1 MNIKRS
7 DFNKKKI
14 LNFGVLLFAL
24 FPVLPNKIK
33 GLPIIFL
40 VLVSFIYFKKTKI
53 NFRFFL
59 LNASLYIIYLL
70 AFFFSNHK
78 GAIGILL
85 ETSLSVLCLPLV
97 FNVLISHVRFDKRV
111 RLKFYK
117 LFITSTFI
125 FSILILFNIL
135 IDDTTIYYSNWYTNK
150 ARTIIEN
157 STFIGQHPI
166 YASVFFGISILFA
179 VDILKNTE
187 NKISNKAFYYSAILF
202 NFFLLLFFLSKG
214 VLLALLITI
223 FAVFFMNTKWTKKR
237 IAFLLVSIFLISCLF
252 TFNRRMNELIN
263 IDTYKSVNTNYS
275 TGLRVGIY
283 KCVYGLAKD
292 NWILGYGPGN
302 TQEVLNDCY
311 ASNSPV
317 LLEKTYNSH
326 NQYLDVLLKTGI
338 FGLLVFLSFLII
350 NYVKAKKNKNFIVT
364 YILIFYYIIFLIEN
378 ILLRQSGVILF
389 YFFITFFNKVDSL
402 KHNGNATAKHL

>member
-7 DFNKKKI
+7 DFNKQKI
-14 LNFGVLLFAL
+14 LNFAVLLFAI

-33 GLPIIFL
+33 GLPVVFL
-40 VLVSFIYFKKTKI
+40 VLVSLIYFKRIKI

-59 LNASLYIIYLL
+59 LNTSLYIIYLL
-70 AFFFSNHK
+70 AFFSNHK
-78 GAIGILL
+78 GAIGSLL
-85 ETSLSVLCLPLV
+85 ETSSSMLFLPLV
-97 FNVLISHVRFDKRV
+97 FNVLISHVRFDQRV
-111 RLKFYK
+111 RLKFYN
-117 LFITSTFI
+117 LFITSTFL
-125 FSILILFNIL
+125 FAILILSNVL
-135 IDDTTIYYSNWYTNK
+135 LDDATIYYSNWYTNK

-157 STFIGQHPI
+157 SIFIGQHPI
-166 YASVFFGISILFA
+166 YASVFFGMSILFA

-187 NKISNKAFYYSAILF
+187 NKISNKLFYYGAVFF
-202 NFFLLLFFLSKG
+202 NLFLLLFFLSKG
-214 VLLALLITI
+214 VVLALLITL
-223 FAVFFMNTKWTKKR
+223 FAVFFTNAKWTKKR
-237 IAFLLVSIFLISCLF
+237 IAFLLISVFLISCLF

-263 IDTYKSVNTNYS
+263 IDTYKTVNTNYS

-311 ASNSPV
+311 ALDSPV
-317 LLEKTYNSH
+317 LLKKIYNSH

-350 NYVKAKKNKNFIVT
+350 NYVKAKENKNFIVT
-364 YILIFYYIIFLIEN
+364 YILIFYCIIFLIEN

-389 YFFITFFNKVDSL
+389 YFFLTFFNKVDSL
-402 KHNGNATAKHL
+402 KHNEYATIKQL

>member
-7 DFNKKKI
+7 DFNKQKI
-14 LNFGVLLFAL
+14 LNFAVLLFAI

-33 GLPIIFL
+33 GLPVVFL
-40 VLVSFIYFKKTKI
+40 VLVSLIYFKRIKI

-59 LNASLYIIYLL
+59 LNTSLYIIYLL
-70 AFFFSNHK
+70 AFFSNHK
-78 GAIGILL
+78 GAIGSLL
-85 ETSLSVLCLPLV
+85 ETSSSMLFLPLV
-97 FNVLISHVRFDKRV
+97 FNVLISHVRFDQRV
-111 RLKFYK
+111 RLKFYN
-117 LFITSTFI
+117 LFITSTFL
-125 FSILILFNIL
+125 FAILILSNVL
-135 IDDTTIYYSNWYTNK
+135 LDDATIYYSNWYTNK

-157 STFIGQHPI
+157 SIFIGQHPI
-166 YASVFFGISILFA
+166 YASVFFGMSILFA

-187 NKISNKAFYYSAILF
+187 NKILNKLFYYGAVFF
-202 NFFLLLFFLSKG
+202 NLFLLLFFLSKG
-214 VLLALLITI
+214 VVLALLITL
-223 FAVFFMNTKWTKKR
+223 FAVFFTNAKWTKKR
-237 IAFLLVSIFLISCLF
+237 IAFLLISVFLISCLF

-263 IDTYKSVNTNYS
+263 IDTYKTVNTNYS

-311 ASNSPV
+311 ALDSPV
-317 LLEKTYNSH
+317 LLKKIYNSH

-350 NYVKAKKNKNFIVT
+350 NYVKAKENKNFIVT
-364 YILIFYYIIFLIEN
+364 YILIFYCIIFLIEN

-389 YFFITFFNKVDSL
+389 YFFLTFFNKVDSL
-402 KHNGNATAKHL
+402 KHNENATIKQL

>member
-7 DFNKKKI
+7 DFNKQKI
-14 LNFGVLLFAL
+14 LNFAVLLFAI

-33 GLPIIFL
+33 GLPVVFL
-40 VLVSFIYFKKTKI
+40 VLVSLIYFKRIKI

-59 LNASLYIIYLL
+59 LNTSLYIIYLL
-70 AFFFSNHK
+70 AFFSNHK
-78 GAIGILL
+78 GAIGSLL
-85 ETSLSVLCLPLV
+85 ETSSSMLFLPLV
-97 FNVLISHVRFDKRV
+97 FNVLISHVRFDQRV
-111 RLKFYK
+111 RLKFYN
-117 LFITSTFI
+117 LFITSTFL
-125 FSILILFNIL
+125 FAILILSNVL
-135 IDDTTIYYSNWYTNK
+135 LDDATIYYSNWYTNK

-157 STFIGQHPI
+157 SIFIGQHPI
-166 YASVFFGISILFA
+166 YASVFFGMSILFA

-187 NKISNKAFYYSAILF
+187 NKISNKLFYYGAVFF
-202 NFFLLLFFLSKG
+202 NLFLLLFFLSKG
-214 VLLALLITI
+214 VVLALLITL
-223 FAVFFMNTKWTKKR
+223 FAVFFTNAKWTKKR
-237 IAFLLVSIFLISCLF
+237 IAFLLISVFLISCLF

-263 IDTYKSVNTNYS
+263 IDTYKTVNTNYS

-311 ASNSPV
+311 ALDSPV
-317 LLEKTYNSH
+317 LLKKIYNSH

-350 NYVKAKKNKNFIVT
+350 NYVKAKENKNFIVT
-364 YILIFYYIIFLIEN
+364 YILIFYCIIFLIEN

-389 YFFITFFNKVDSL
+389 YFFLTFFNKVDSL
-402 KHNGNATAKHL
+402 KHNENATIKQL

>member
-1 MNIKRS
+1 M
-7 DFNKKKI
+7 
-14 LNFGVLLFAL
+14 
-24 FPVLPNKIK
+24 
-33 GLPIIFL
+33 
-40 VLVSFIYFKKTKI
+40 
-53 NFRFFL
+53 
-59 LNASLYIIYLL
+59 
-70 AFFFSNHK
+70 
-78 GAIGILL
+78 L

-97 FNVLISHVRFDKRV
+97 FNVLISHVRFDQRV
-111 RLKFYK
+111 RLKFYN
-117 LFITSTFI
+117 LFIISTFL
-125 FSILILFNIL
+125 FAILILFNVL
-135 IDDTTIYYSNWYTNK
+135 IDDATIYYSNWYTNK

-157 STFIGQHPI
+157 IVFIGQHPI

-214 VLLALLITI
+214 VLLALLITL

-263 IDTYKSVNTNYS
+263 IDTYKTVNTNYS

-292 NWILGYGPGN
+292 NWVLGYGPGN
-302 TQEVLNDCY
+302 TQEVLNECY
-311 ASNSPV
+311 ASNSSI

-338 FGLLVFLSFLII
+338 FGLLVFLFFLII
-350 NYVKAKKNKNFIVT
+350 NYVKAKENKNFIVT
-364 YILIFYYIIFLIEN
+364 YILIFYCIIFLIEN

-389 YFFITFFNKVDSL
+389 YFFITFLNKVDSL
-402 KHNGNATAKHL
+402 KHNGNATTKHL

>member
-125 FSILILFNIL
+125 FSILILFNIF

-157 STFIGQHPI
+157 SRFIGQHPI

-214 VLLALLITI
+214 VLLALLITL

>member
-53 NFRFFL
+53 NFRLFL

-117 LFITSTFI
+117 LFITSTFM
-125 FSILILFNIL
+125 FSILILFNIF

-157 STFIGQHPI
+157 SRFIGQHPI

-214 VLLALLITI
+214 VLLALLITL

>member
-53 NFRFFL
+53 NFRLFL

-117 LFITSTFI
+117 LFITSTFM
-125 FSILILFNIL
+125 FSILILFNIF

-157 STFIGQHPI
+157 SRFIGQHPI

-214 VLLALLITI
+214 VLLALLITL

-402 KHNGNATAKHL
+402 KHNGNARVKYI

>member
-7 DFNKKKI
+7 DFNKQKI
-14 LNFGVLLFAL
+14 LNFAVLLFAI

-33 GLPIIFL
+33 GLPVVFL
-40 VLVSFIYFKKTKI
+40 VLVSLIYFKRIKI

-59 LNASLYIIYLL
+59 LNTSLYIIYLL
-70 AFFFSNHK
+70 AFFSNHK
-78 GAIGILL
+78 GAIGSLL
-85 ETSLSVLCLPLV
+85 ETSSSMLFLPLV
-97 FNVLISHVRFDKRV
+97 FNVLISHVRFDQRV
-111 RLKFYK
+111 RLKFYN
-117 LFITSTFI
+117 LFITSTFL
-125 FSILILFNIL
+125 FAILILSNVL
-135 IDDTTIYYSNWYTNK
+135 LDDATIYYSNWYTNK

-157 STFIGQHPI
+157 SIFIGQHPI
-166 YASVFFGISILFA
+166 YASVFFGMSILFA

-187 NKISNKAFYYSAILF
+187 NKISNKLFYYGAVFF
-202 NFFLLLFFLSKG
+202 NLFLLLFFLSKG
-214 VLLALLITI
+214 VVLALLITL
-223 FAVFFMNTKWTKKR
+223 FAVFFTNAKWTKKR
-237 IAFLLVSIFLISCLF
+237 IAFLLISVFLISCLF

-263 IDTYKSVNTNYS
+263 IDTYKTVNTNYS

-311 ASNSPV
+311 ALDSPV
-317 LLEKTYNSH
+317 LLKKIYNSH

-350 NYVKAKKNKNFIVT
+350 NYVKAKENKNFIVT
-364 YILIFYYIIFLIEN
+364 YILIFYGIIFLIEN

-389 YFFITFFNKVDSL
+389 YFFLTFFNKVDSL
-402 KHNGNATAKHL
+402 KHNENATIKQL

>member
-1 MNIKRS
+1 M
-7 DFNKKKI
+7 
-14 LNFGVLLFAL
+14 
-24 FPVLPNKIK
+24 
-33 GLPIIFL
+33 
-40 VLVSFIYFKKTKI
+40 
-53 NFRFFL
+53 
-59 LNASLYIIYLL
+59 
-70 AFFFSNHK
+70 
-78 GAIGILL
+78 L

-157 STFIGQHPI
+157 SRFIGQHPI

-214 VLLALLITI
+214 VLLALLITL